1 MANQTA
7 KKITLPKFV
16 FKEKEGVVILPLK
29 KWEKLEKEK
38 LELRLAVEAI
48 LAGELALR
56 KGETRIF
63 RKFLKSEFPQYAKN
77 L

>member
-1 MANQTA
+1 MVNQTA
-7 KKITLPKFV
+7 KNITLPKFV
-16 FKEKEGVVILPLK
+16 FGGKDGVVILPLR
-29 KWEKLEKEK
+29 KWERLEKEK
-38 LELRLAVEAI
+38 SELRLAVEAI

-63 RKFLKSEFPQYAKN
+63 REFLKSKFPQYAKN